1 MSSCRTRWRVAGVV
15 IGRGGE
21 EARLRELAGDV
32 AAGRGRS
39 VLIEGEPGIGKSS
52 LLAAGIEVAA
62 GLGCRVLRGAADEFV
77 GQFPLRVL
85 LDCFAG
91 CECGEVAALG
101 PGVGGGGGGGSCHS
115 GV

>member
-1 MSSCRTRWRVAGVV
+1 MSSCRTDGGWRAL
-15 IGRGGE
+15 IGRGGGQ
-21 EARLRELAGDV
+21 ARLRALAAAV

-52 LLAAGIEVAA
+52 LLAAGIEGAA

-77 GQFPLRVL
+77 GRFPLRVL

-91 CECGEVAALG
+91 YEGGEVAALARG
-101 PGVGGGGGGGSCHS
+101 EWG
-115 GV
+115 